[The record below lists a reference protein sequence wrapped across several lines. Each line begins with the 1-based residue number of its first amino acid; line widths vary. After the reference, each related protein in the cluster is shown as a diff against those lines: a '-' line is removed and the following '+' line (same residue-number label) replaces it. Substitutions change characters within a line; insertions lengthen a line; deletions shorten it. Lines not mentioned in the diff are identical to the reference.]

1 MKLSNIAQE
10 IRELVQTRQQELGL
24 TFEEDKHIYTMNGR
38 RDYPS
43 VSKVMQLQPVEF
55 DWKSNKKHDI
65 GFVAD
70 SVKEVYPNLV
80 STNAQGEVEG
90 MNLLFYH

>member
-1 MKLSNIAQE
+1 
-10 IRELVQTRQQELGL
+10 
-24 TFEEDKHIYTMNGR
+24 
-38 RDYPS
+38 
-43 VSKVMQLQPVEF
+43 MQLQPVEF

-90 MNLLFYH
+90 MNYSKLVSALVKSIQEQQFQINELQTKINKLNIN